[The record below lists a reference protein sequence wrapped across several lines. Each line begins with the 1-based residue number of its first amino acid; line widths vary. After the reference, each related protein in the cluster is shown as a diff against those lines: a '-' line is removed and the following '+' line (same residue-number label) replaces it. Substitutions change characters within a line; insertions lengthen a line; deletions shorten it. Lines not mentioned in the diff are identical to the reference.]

1 MTFNMKFKHRTLIM
15 IAGLVWF
22 AIGIFLLSLG
32 IRFIMETV
40 RDPSLAYQPG
50 RFSMLAL
57 VANFVSDRNNAV
69 IILLTFGLLLGF
81 LKGRM
86 VLGKT
91 AQRQVTRIS
100 TLPNPANLRHLYT
113 KAHYILIASMIG
125 LGISLRFIP
134 ITLDT
139 RGMIDIAVGSALM
152 NGAMLYFRSAVNYKY
167 LKNKGS

>member
-1 MTFNMKFKHRTLIM
+1 MKFKHRTLLTF
-15 IAGLVWF
+15 AGLVWF

-32 IRFIMETV
+32 IRFILETV
-40 RDPSLAYQPG
+40 RNPLLTDLPG

-57 VANFVSDRNNAV
+57 TSSFIKERNNAV
-69 IILLTFGLLLGF
+69 ILMLTFGLLLGF

-91 AQRQVTRIS
+91 VVRQVERIS
-100 TLPNPANLRHLYT
+100 SLPNPAHIKHLYT

-125 LGISLRFIP
+125 LGVSMRFIP

-139 RGMIDIAVGSALM
+139 RGVIDVAIGSALM
-152 NGAMLYFRSAVNYKY
+152 NGAMLYFRSAANYKY
-167 LKNKGS
+167 LKKQGS